1 MDVEEIHLETLLFAS
16 MVLLLVA
23 ILAVSISH
31 RIGLGS
37 ILGFIAA
44 GVILGPSV
52 AATPTLVEELREI
65 SELGVVLLLFVI
77 GLEMRPRKLWSMRRL
92 VFGLGSLQVL
102 VTGAAITSYVLWQG
116 LDWRAAVII
125 GFGLSLSST
134 AFVLQILTE
143 RGDMATEHGRSTF
156 SVLLLQDIAIVPLLA
171 LVPLLTE
178 GTAEAPEEPLWQTLL
193 VFVGMFVALYLAG
206 RYAIPFLLAKLAK
219 ERNMQAFTMLIA
231 LAVLGAATAM
241 DLIGASEALGAFLMG
256 MLLSASVFRHQ
267 IEAIVE
273 PFKGLLLSL
282 FFISVGMSVQLDL
295 LFDRFAVLAMHVGAV
310 FVIKI
315 VVLLGLCYA
324 FGLSR
329 PAGIRTAFLLPQC
342 GEFGFV
348 LFGAAVAVGLLSD
361 TTFALAILFVSIT
374 MIFTPLLVKVGDW
387 LAVRTQPAREP
398 AATEEGPAQD
408 LARHVVVAGY
418 GRVGRTLC
426 HMLEKLGV
434 PYVAFDSKHDRVSLG
449 RREGRAV
456 YYGDISNP
464 RIAALAGVGRAAAI
478 AITLDRIEATK
489 RLVILLKNM
498 HGDVP
503 IYARAHNVATRND
516 LLECGV
522 SEAVPDVTEGTLQ
535 LGSKL
540 LLGLGIVE
548 DDLNDLLADV
558 RRDGYSALRL
568 GQQEA

>member
-1 MDVEEIHLETLLFAS
+1 MDVEDIHLETLLFAS

-102 VTGAAITSYVLWQG
+102 VTGAAITGYVLWQG
-116 LDWRAAVII
+116 LDWRPAVII
-125 GFGLSLSST
+125 GFGLALSST

-143 RGDMATEHGRSTF
+143 RGDMATEHGKATF
-156 SVLLLQDIAIVPLLA
+156 SILLLQDIAIVPLLA

-178 GTAEAPEEPLWQTLL
+178 GTAEAPEEPFWQTLL
-193 VFVGMFVALYLAG
+193 VFVGMFVALYLTG

-295 LFDRFAVLAMHVGAV
+295 LFDRFAVLTMHVAAV

-329 PAGIRTAFLLPQC
+329 PTGIRTAFLLPQC

-374 MIFTPLLVKVGDW
+374 MIFTPLLAKAGDW
-387 LAVRTQPAREP
+387 LAVRTTPAKETP
-398 AATEEGPAQD
+398 AEEGPAQD
-408 LARHVVVAGY
+408 LDRHVVVAGY

-426 HMLEKLGV
+426 LMLDKLGV

-464 RIAALAGVGRAAAI
+464 RIAALAGVSRAAAI
-478 AITLDRIEATK
+478 AITLDRIESTK

-498 HGDVP
+498 HGEVP

-516 LLECGV
+516 LLTCGV
-522 SEAVPDVTEGTLQ
+522 SEAVPDVTEGSLQ

-540 LLGLGIVE
+540 LLDLGTVQE
-548 DDLNDLLADV
+548 DLDALLADL
-558 RRDGYSALRL
+558 RREGYAVLRVAAE
-568 GQQEA
+568 GA